1 MIGTLSMQQGNDTPS
16 SVRIREN
23 QRRSRN
29 RRKELIEELQGRVQ
43 DFERK
48 GVVATQEMQRAARRV
63 AQENLRLRGLLA
75 HHGVPHEEVD
85 AYLRSFDDDNAL
97 KDASD
102 AAMLPVPCQAE
113 TSSVMASRVMSAA
126 DQTQRSNHSII
137 GSDND
142 TITPFSRDQADGS
155 SNFTPCT
162 KAMTQLSRPVETLYE
177 MVADDVVEDC
187 PNTSDCFC
195 PPTLTHSIPTDHG
208 LEISCETAANIIV
221 EMRGDRG
228 DLESIRNSL
237 GCIGGDK
244 CTVRNS
250 TVLQIMDES

>member
-1 MIGTLSMQQGNDTPS
+1 MQQGSDTPS
-16 SVRIREN
+16 SMRIREN

-48 GVVATQEMQRAARRV
+48 GVVATQEMQRAARKV
-63 AQENLRLRGLLA
+63 AKENVRLRSLLA
-75 HHGVPHEEVD
+75 HHGVPQDEVD
-85 AYLRSFDDDNAL
+85 TYLRSFDEDEAP
-97 KDASD
+97 KAASD
-102 AAMLPVPCQAE
+102 DAIIPAPFQARAPII
-113 TSSVMASRVMSAA
+113 TSRVVSAA
-126 DQTQRSNHSII
+126 QAANQIQRCNHSLI

-142 TITPFSRDQADGS
+142 TATPFSGYQVEGPSD
-155 SNFTPCT
+155 FVPCT
-162 KAMTQLSRPVETLYE
+162 QATTRLSRPSEIHYKTSAND
-177 MVADDVVEDC
+177 VAEDC
-187 PNTSDCFC
+187 PSTSECFC
-195 PPTLTHSIPTDHG
+195 PPTITHGSPSDHG
-208 LEISCETAANIIV
+208 LEISCETAANIII

-237 GCIGGDK
+237 GCIGSEK